1 MPVGQL
7 VVQMLLADWL
17 LERLVVGLW
26 EGDCHSGPGTVVQY
40 QAGIAL
46 MKDLKMERRKRAG
59 YQQRRKKTRSDK
71 RKGEE

>member
-46 MKDLKMERRKRAG
+46 MKDLKMERRKRG
-59 YQQRRKKTRSDK
+59 GDQQRRKKTRSDK

>member
-7 VVQMLLADWL
+7 VVQMLLVDWL
-17 LERLVVGLW
+17 VERLVVGLW

-40 QAGIAL
+40 QAGIVL
-46 MKDLKMERRKRAG
+46 MKDLKIERRKRAAEEVE
-59 YQQRRKKTRSDK
+59 KETRSDK

>member
-7 VVQMLLADWL
+7 VVQMLLVDWL
-17 LERLVVGLW
+17 VERLVVGLW

-40 QAGIAL
+40 QAGIVL
-46 MKDLKMERRKRAG
+46 MKDLEMEKRKRAG
-59 YQQRRKKTRSDK
+59 DQKRWKKTRSDK